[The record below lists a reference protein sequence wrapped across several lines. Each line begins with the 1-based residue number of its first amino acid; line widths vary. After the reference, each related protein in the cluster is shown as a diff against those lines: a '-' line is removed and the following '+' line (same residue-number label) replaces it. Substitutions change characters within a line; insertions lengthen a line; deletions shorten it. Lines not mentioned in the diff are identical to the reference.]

1 MPSNIENENISAI
14 KLGTVDMTKGYIGHQ
29 EVYPNTREIQSAAWT
44 STSTMSNSGGDRVLR
59 VTGEESASY
68 DLAITGYSGGTNPT
82 GSYVISASPYDHS
95 ATIPA
100 NTSCGAP
107 ARTIL
112 STLTPTGSTTLQGG
126 GSTFTSSFTQSAGPS
141 INVANSTLSFG
152 TIVVNP
158 EYTTVV
164 NGNTVWTSGTTLNI
178 TLAAN
183 GNGTSIRFAFSGLQS
198 YSYPNGYSPLT
209 ALFPTSPIYGDDIFY
224 TGSGT
229 YNTTYQCV
237 LSGSSSKVLSA
248 IQFRAR
254 MLSNGCNYPASGQTS
269 VYVYSNTQY
278 P

>member
-1 MPSNIENENISAI
+1 MPSNIENANISAI

-44 STSTMSNSGGDRVLR
+44 STSTMSNSGGSRVLR
-59 VTGEESASY
+59 VTGEESAAY

-82 GSYVISASPYDHS
+82 GSYTISTSPYDHS

-126 GSTFTSSFTQSAGPS
+126 SSTFTSSFTQSAGPS
-141 INVANSTLSFG
+141 ITVANSTLAFG
-152 TIVVNP
+152 TIIVNP
-158 EYTTVV
+158 EYTTVI
-164 NGNTVWTSGTTLNI
+164 NGNTVWTSGTTFTI
-178 TLAAN
+178 TLSAN
-183 GNGTSIRFAFSGLQS
+183 GNGTSIRFAFNGHYT
-198 YSYPNGYSPLT
+198 YSIPIGYSALTPLY
-209 ALFPTSPIYGDDIFY
+209 PTSPIYGDDIFY

-229 YNTTYQCV
+229 YNTTYTCV
-237 LSGSSSKVLSA
+237 LSGSSSRVLSA
-248 IQFRAR
+248 IGFRAK

-269 VYVYSNTQY
+269 VTVNSATQY